1 MSLHDD
7 GSPSSLLRSIVQLRL
22 LSSLINHALQV
33 NYERKHAHI
42 HWACWGFGTEWA
54 TAPVGYKTLN
64 PLAEWMSPLRGFTLA
79 FGSQGNMVMTWEG
92 LKGEAIACVSLCR
105 TEWKRID
112 EERELI
118 NCFNSQSSSLG
129 LTLSPPCFLSF
140 SFQSVLLCLTVVA
153 LLANPHYLRLS
164 PSLVWFTLSSTFSR
178 PLSSCLSP

>member
-33 NYERKHAHI
+33 NCERKHAHI

-92 LKGEAIACVSLCR
+92 LKGETIACVSLCR

-118 NCFNSQSSSLG
+118 NCFNCLWLSVILSQPHSLTS
-129 LTLSPPCFLSF
+129 LFLILLF
-140 SFQSVLLCLTVVA
+140 SICLIVS
-153 LLANPHYLRLS
+153 HCCG
-164 PSLVWFTLSSTFSR
+164 ST
-178 PLSSCLSP
+178 C